1 MHITFSQTTG
11 NDNAR
16 QSELPLRDDTAFT
29 GDGVLDMTTLNY
41 LHEAAILY
49 NLRTRFLAAQPYT
62 YTGDICIAVN
72 PYQWLDLYTEST
84 RKEYFIFGRTELP
97 PHAYATSAAAF
108 NGVQEG
114 GPNQSILVSGES
126 GAGKTETVS
135 PHSPICYASLADAPF
150 SVFLRGVRFSGKNI
164 DGTCGLHR
172 SWGRPNSYSSY
183 FRIQPTS

>member
-1 MHITFSQTTG
+1 MYHTRTRWVGHCLPSGDEDSSQS
-11 NDNAR
+11 
-16 QSELPLRDDTAFT
+16 QLPLRDDTAFT
-29 GDGVLDMTTLNY
+29 GGGVVDMTSLSY

-72 PYQWLDLYTEST
+72 PYQWLDIYTEAT
-84 RKEYFIFGRTELP
+84 RKEYFIFGRNEMP

-108 NGVQEG
+108 NGLQEG

-135 PHSPICYASLADAPF
+135 
-150 SVFLRGVRFSGKNI
+150 
-164 DGTCGLHR
+164 TT
-172 SWGRPNSYSSY
+172 W
-183 FRIQPTS
+183 PTENFALKS